1 MNKYMKQVKITL
13 QKTNNAINMEIKD
26 SRDSADA
33 FRQIFPAD
41 MIDVHE
47 QFCCIFM
54 DQKGCTKGWFLA
66 SQGGINYSVVDVRT
80 IFAAA
85 LNCLATSILICHNHP
100 SGQLNPS
107 KEDIAMTKK
116 IKEAGEILQIRLMDH
131 IVLTETGYTSFNDE
145 GLL

>member
-1 MNKYMKQVKITL
+1 MKQVKITL

>member
-1 MNKYMKQVKITL
+1 MKQVKITL
-13 QKTNNAINMEIKD
+13 QKTNDAINMKINSSK
-26 SRDSADA
+26 DSADA

-66 SQGGINYSVVDVRT
+66 SQGGITMSVVDVRT

-85 LNCLATSILICHNHP
+85 LNCLATSIIICHNHP
-100 SGQLNPS
+100 SGNLKPS
-107 KEDIAMTKK
+107 KEDVAITKR
-116 IKEAGEILQIRLMDH
+116 IKEGGDILQISLVDH
-131 IVLTETGYTSFNDE
+131 IILSETGYTSFNDE